1 MQRIKHY
8 QPPTT
13 EDLAQLKAQ
22 LKAAGMKATG
32 DEMADLAG
40 LSDGRQWRKYTGGA
54 QPRELSAQMLFFIA
68 ARLTLSDDQL
78 QTVYAKMREIGAT
91 LDFEG

>member
-1 MQRIKHY
+1 MQRIQHY

-22 LKAAGMKATG
+22 LKAAGMKATA
-32 DEMADLAG
+32 DEMASLAG

-54 QPRELSAQMLFFIA
+54 QPRELGAQMLFFIA
-68 ARLTLSDDQL
+68 ARLTLPEDQL
-78 QTVYAKMREIGAT
+78 EPIYAKMREIGAT
-91 LDFEG
+91 LDLEG